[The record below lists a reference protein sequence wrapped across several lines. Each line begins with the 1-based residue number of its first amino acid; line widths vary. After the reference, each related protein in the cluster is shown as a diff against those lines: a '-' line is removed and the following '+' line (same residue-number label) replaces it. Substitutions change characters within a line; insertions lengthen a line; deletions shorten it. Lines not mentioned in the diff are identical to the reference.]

1 MGMSRGPGKWQRAIL
16 SALEDNPDG
25 LTLKRIVCVDSDV
38 PLNRSGISARQ
49 RAAKMLETRGL
60 CKLLR
65 VWGTNK
71 RGVRSPLVAVFPP
84 GTGLPQN
91 YALTGYEHQVSSG
104 GPAWSDRMVA
114 QRLGVSPG
122 MVSATKKRLSVEAA
136 RYGQVQHIGD
146 QA

>member
-1 MGMSRGPGKWQRAIL
+1 MSRGPGKWQRAIL
-16 SALEDNPDG
+16 AALEDHPDG
-25 LTLKRIVCVDSDV
+25 FTLKRLACDDSGV
-38 PLNRSGISARQ
+38 PLSRSEISARQ

-65 VWGTNK
+65 VWGIN
-71 RGVRSPLVAVFPP
+71 RCGVRSPLVAVLPP
-84 GTGLPQN
+84 GTGLPTN
-91 YALTGYEHQVSSG
+91 YALTGYERQVSSG

-122 MVSATKKRLSVEAA
+122 MVGATRKRVSVEAA

-146 QA
+146 HA